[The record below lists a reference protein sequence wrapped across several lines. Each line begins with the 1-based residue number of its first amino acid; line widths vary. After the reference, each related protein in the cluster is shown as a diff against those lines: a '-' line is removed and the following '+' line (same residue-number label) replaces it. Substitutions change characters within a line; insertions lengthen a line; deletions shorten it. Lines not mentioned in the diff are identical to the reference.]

1 MTPLAAALAAALPRV
16 FENRVVDGRGEDEE
30 TVDALA
36 DALRYATER
45 GVRPDAQVALA
56 VRLCGRRGDLGA
68 VRAASVV
75 RSLAST
81 SLCHVRLSVSFFFAF
96 IATGT
101 AQRRALIGPECRHF
115 QETANQSQES
125 EGTFRFRQ
133 RVVTWPR
140 FSSDYRV

>member
-81 SLCHVRLSVSFFFAF
+81 SLCHVRLSVSFFFRVHCDRDCAEARSHWSGMSSF
-96 IATGT
+96 SG
-101 AQRRALIGPECRHF
+101 
-115 QETANQSQES
+115 NSQSE
-125 EGTFRFRQ
+125 
-133 RVVTWPR
+133 PR
-140 FSSDYRV
+140 E